1 MEEGGHILGHIQ
13 RFDQL
18 SINLLN
24 LDVALEEEDKSL
36 LLLCS
41 LSGSFNPLMITLL
54 YEKEILVYEEIVS
67 VLRTNEQRERMVR
80 SSMRVFLDP
89 MMVNERHKR
98 GKERREAVGRQ
109 NSPKGHKR
117 YSAIGAG
124 S

>member
-1 MEEGGHILGHIQ
+1 M
-13 RFDQL
+13 

-98 GKERREAVGRQ
+98 GKRDARQWEGRILQ
-109 NSPKGHKR
+109 RVIRG
-117 YSAIGAG
+117 IVL
-124 S
+124 